1 MSNVRSTLLRS
12 REVREGLLR
21 QLPADLAEVLAG
33 PLSDSAHNRPYTG
46 QQFADA
52 LRRCLKTA
60 EASHNTSNHTL
71 RLDESTISLHPA
83 TPAPAPV
90 RRAQTAPTGTVTL
103 LFGTLGEDSHE
114 QWEAWAPQLY
124 DIATHSRGYVVK
136 SSAKTWMVGF
146 ANATDAVQCG
156 LRIVGKILPEGLP
169 LRLGVHTGVPTR
181 VTMPGTDKPDYLG
194 RSVNRAARLMQAAQP
209 GQLVVSE
216 TTRSLVGDA
225 VPDGVWT
232 ALGDYSLRGVKHP
245 MTLFQVVP
253 HAHADH
259 DYGPLNT
266 QRIRNTNLSSRGST
280 FFGRE
285 AEMAAIRTHLKEG
298 VRWLTLLGPG
308 GTGKTRL
315 AQEVGRALLGAYSGG
330 VWFVDLVDSRT
341 QNDILSATAAV
352 FDVPLTDKDPFQ
364 QLAWVLENKGP
375 ALLVLDNAEQVA
387 APAKACIDA
396 WLRQAPKLAVLVTSQ
411 VVLAGQAEQVVSIPP
426 LSTQDVDSAGVAL
439 FVSRV
444 QQVLPGFALTADN
457 ADACVGI
464 VQLVAGLP
472 LGIELAAA
480 RSRVFTPHTLFER
493 LQAHMGLLTS
503 KQGRRPS
510 RHQTLSATVQ
520 WSWDLLDP
528 DEQATLAQC
537 SVFRGGWT

>member
-1 MSNVRSTLLRS
+1 MMSNVRSTLLRS

-21 QLPADLAEVLAG
+21 QLPVDLAEVLAG
-33 PLSDSAHNRPYTG
+33 PLSNRPTIG
-46 QQFADA
+46 PTATI
-52 LRRCLKTA
+52 RRCTA
-60 EASHNTSNHTL
+60 PVPEDRRGLAQHLQPTL
-71 RLDESTISLHPA
+71 RLDESTISLNPA

-124 DIATHSRGYVVK
+124 DIATQSRGYVVK

-232 ALGDYSLRGVKHP
+232 ALGITAWGVKHL

-253 HAHADH
+253 QAHADRLWPVEH
-259 DYGPLNT
+259 ST
-266 QRIRNTNLSSRGST
+266 HSQHHLSSRGST
-280 FFGRE
+280 FGCE

-330 VWFVDLVDSRT
+330 IWFVDLVDSRT
-341 QNDILSATAAV
+341 QDDILSATAAV
-352 FDVPLTDKDPFQ
+352 FDVPLTDKDSFQ

-387 APAKACIDA
+387 DAANACIDA

-444 QQVLPGFALTADN
+444 QQVLPTLPSPLTMPMP
-457 ADACVGI
+457 V
-464 VQLVAGLP
+464 
-472 LGIELAAA
+472 
-480 RSRVFTPHTLFER
+480 
-493 LQAHMGLLTS
+493 
-503 KQGRRPS
+503 
-510 RHQTLSATVQ
+510 
-520 WSWDLLDP
+520 
-528 DEQATLAQC
+528 
-537 SVFRGGWT
+537 